1 MLHEDYARPAP
12 QEPWGYDNKL
22 YEWQN
27 SYEKLKVQK
36 SKIKEELIRV
46 AWHPSRWWD
55 WCVLEDEKKDTEI
68 FFFFDH
74 LICVLSIRLSKN
86 FSRNI

>member
-22 YEWQN
+22 YEWRN
-27 SYEKLKVQK
+27 GYEKVKVQK

-46 AWHPSRWWD
+46 AWHSSRW
-55 WCVLEDEKKDTEI
+55 
-68 FFFFDH
+68 
-74 LICVLSIRLSKN
+74 
-86 FSRNI
+86 

>member
-27 SYEKLKVQK
+27 SYETLKVQK

-68 FFFFDH
+68 SLETYNKDVE
-74 LICVLSIRLSKN
+74 IWSNKGYN
-86 FSRNI
+86 